1 MVALELVSNAFIR
14 HWMFTYTLDKELI
27 LDIKYRFY
35 YINSTMTMDD
45 VIKLFKYPGLYVYY
59 TDYDKDFSSHIGN
72 FGSVY
77 LNFQDRPHTLSII
90 YPTQILIS
98 PIDFR
103 IGIEG
108 EIESFPVENNCIKY
122 SEITLDK
129 LKEIIYNCYSESVLN
144 AKNFLVKLKKEEID
158 KDFT

>member
-1 MVALELVSNAFIR
+1 
-14 HWMFTYTLDKELI
+14 
-27 LDIKYRFY
+27 
-35 YINSTMTMDD
+35 MTIEE
-45 VIKLFKYPGLYVYY
+45 VIKLFKYPKLYVYY
-59 TDYDKDFSSHIGN
+59 TEYDKDFSSHIGN

-77 LNFQDRPHTLSII
+77 LDFQNRPHTLSIV
-90 YPTQILIS
+90 YPSQILIS

-108 EIESFPVENNCIKY
+108 EIESYPVENNCIKY

>member
-1 MVALELVSNAFIR
+1 
-14 HWMFTYTLDKELI
+14 
-27 LDIKYRFY
+27 
-35 YINSTMTMDD
+35 MTMEE
-45 VIKLFKYPGLYVYY
+45 VMKLFKYPGLYVYY

-77 LNFQDRPHTLSII
+77 LDFQDRPHTLSII
-90 YPTQILIS
+90 YPTQLLIS

-108 EIESFPVENNCIKY
+108 EIESYPVENNCIKY

>member
-1 MVALELVSNAFIR
+1 
-14 HWMFTYTLDKELI
+14 
-27 LDIKYRFY
+27 
-35 YINSTMTMDD
+35 MTMED
-45 VIKLFKYPGLYVYY
+45 VIKLFKYPKLYVYY
-59 TDYDKDFSSHIGN
+59 TDYDKDFLSHIGN

-77 LNFQDRPHTLSII
+77 LDFQDRPHTLSII
-90 YPTQILIS
+90 YQTQILIS

-103 IGIEG
+103 IGIDG

>member
-1 MVALELVSNAFIR
+1 
-14 HWMFTYTLDKELI
+14 
-27 LDIKYRFY
+27 
-35 YINSTMTMDD
+35 MTIEE
-45 VIKLFKYPGLYVYY
+45 VIKLFKYPKLYVYY
-59 TDYDKDFSSHIGN
+59 TDYDKDFLSHIGN

-77 LNFQDRPHTLSII
+77 LDFQNRPHTLSIV

-103 IGIEG
+103 IGIDG

>member
-1 MVALELVSNAFIR
+1 
-14 HWMFTYTLDKELI
+14 
-27 LDIKYRFY
+27 
-35 YINSTMTMDD
+35 MTMEE
-45 VIKLFKYPGLYVYY
+45 VMKLFKYPGLYVYY
-59 TDYDKDFSSHIGN
+59 TEYDKDFSSHIGN

-77 LNFQDRPHTLSII
+77 LDFQDRPYTLSII

-108 EIESFPVENNCIKY
+108 EIESYPVENNCIKY

>member
-1 MVALELVSNAFIR
+1 
-14 HWMFTYTLDKELI
+14 
-27 LDIKYRFY
+27 
-35 YINSTMTMDD
+35 MTMEE
-45 VIKLFKYPGLYVYY
+45 VIKLFKYPKLYVYY
-59 TDYDKDFSSHIGN
+59 TDYDKDFLSHIGG

-77 LNFQDRPHTLSII
+77 LDFQDRPHTLSII

-103 IGIEG
+103 IGIDG

>member
-1 MVALELVSNAFIR
+1 
-14 HWMFTYTLDKELI
+14 
-27 LDIKYRFY
+27 
-35 YINSTMTMDD
+35 MTMEE
-45 VIKLFKYPGLYVYY
+45 VIKLFKYPKLYVYC

-77 LNFQDRPHTLSII
+77 LDFQDRPHTLSII

-103 IGIEG
+103 IGMEG
-108 EIESFPVENNCIKY
+108 EIESYPVENNCIKY

>member
-1 MVALELVSNAFIR
+1 
-14 HWMFTYTLDKELI
+14 
-27 LDIKYRFY
+27 
-35 YINSTMTMDD
+35 MTMEE
-45 VIKLFKYPGLYVYY
+45 VLKLFKYPKLYVYY

-77 LNFQDRPHTLSII
+77 LDFQDRPHTLSII

-98 PIDFR
+98 PINFR

-108 EIESFPVENNCIKY
+108 EIESYPVENNCIKY

-144 AKNFLVKLKKEEID
+144 AKNFLVKLKKEEIA

>member
-1 MVALELVSNAFIR
+1 
-14 HWMFTYTLDKELI
+14 
-27 LDIKYRFY
+27 
-35 YINSTMTMDD
+35 MTIEE
-45 VIKLFKYPGLYVYY
+45 VIKLFKYPKLYVYY
-59 TDYDKDFSSHIGN
+59 TDYDKDFLSHIGN

-77 LNFQDRPHTLSII
+77 LDFQNRPHTLSII

-103 IGIEG
+103 IGIDG

>member
-1 MVALELVSNAFIR
+1 
-14 HWMFTYTLDKELI
+14 
-27 LDIKYRFY
+27 
-35 YINSTMTMDD
+35 MTMEE
-45 VIKLFKYPGLYVYY
+45 VIKLFKYPKLYVYY
-59 TDYDKDFSSHIGN
+59 TEYDKDFLSHIGN

-77 LNFQDRPHTLSII
+77 LDFQDRPHTLSII
-90 YPTQILIS
+90 YPSQILIS

>member
-1 MVALELVSNAFIR
+1 
-14 HWMFTYTLDKELI
+14 
-27 LDIKYRFY
+27 
-35 YINSTMTMDD
+35 MTIEE
-45 VIKLFKYPGLYVYY
+45 VIKLFKYPGLFVYY

-77 LNFQDRPHTLSII
+77 LDFQDRPHTLSII

-108 EIESFPVENNCIKY
+108 EIESYPVENNCIKY

-144 AKNFLVKLKKEEID
+144 AKNFLVKLKKEEIA

>member
-1 MVALELVSNAFIR
+1 
-14 HWMFTYTLDKELI
+14 
-27 LDIKYRFY
+27 
-35 YINSTMTMDD
+35 MTMEE
-45 VIKLFKYPGLYVYY
+45 VLKLFKYPKLYVYY
-59 TDYDKDFSSHIGN
+59 TEYDKDFSSHIGN

-77 LNFQDRPHTLSII
+77 LDFQDRPHTLSII

-103 IGIEG
+103 IGIDG
-108 EIESFPVENNCIKY
+108 EIESYPVENNCIKY

-129 LKEIIYNCYSESVLN
+129 LKEIIYNCYSKSVLN

>member
-1 MVALELVSNAFIR
+1 
-14 HWMFTYTLDKELI
+14 
-27 LDIKYRFY
+27 
-35 YINSTMTMDD
+35 MTMEE
-45 VIKLFKYPGLYVYY
+45 VMKLFKYPKLYVYY
-59 TDYDKDFSSHIGN
+59 TEYDKDFSSHIGN

-77 LNFQDRPHTLSII
+77 LDFQNRPHTLSIV

-103 IGIEG
+103 IGIDG

-129 LKEIIYNCYSESVLN
+129 LKEIIYNCYKASVLN
-144 AKNFLVKLKKEEID
+144 AKNFLVKQKKDAIN

>member
-1 MVALELVSNAFIR
+1 
-14 HWMFTYTLDKELI
+14 
-27 LDIKYRFY
+27 
-35 YINSTMTMDD
+35 MTIEE
-45 VIKLFKYPGLYVYY
+45 VIKLFKYPKLYVYY
-59 TDYDKDFSSHIGN
+59 TDYDKDFSSHMGG

-77 LNFQDRPHTLSII
+77 LDFQDRPHTLSII

-103 IGIEG
+103 IGIDG

>member
-1 MVALELVSNAFIR
+1 
-14 HWMFTYTLDKELI
+14 
-27 LDIKYRFY
+27 
-35 YINSTMTMDD
+35 MTIEE
-45 VIKLFKYPGLYVYY
+45 VIKLFKYPKLYVYY
-59 TDYDKDFSSHIGN
+59 TEYDKDFLSHIGN

-77 LNFQDRPHTLSII
+77 LDFQDRPHTLSII
-90 YPTQILIS
+90 YPSQILIS

>member
-1 MVALELVSNAFIR
+1 
-14 HWMFTYTLDKELI
+14 
-27 LDIKYRFY
+27 
-35 YINSTMTMDD
+35 MTMEE
-45 VIKLFKYPGLYVYY
+45 VMKLFKYPKLYVYY
-59 TDYDKDFSSHIGN
+59 TEYDKDFLSHIGN

-77 LNFQDRPHTLSII
+77 LDFQDRPYTLSII

-103 IGIEG
+103 IGIDG
-108 EIESFPVENNCIKY
+108 EIESYPVENNCIKY

>member
-1 MVALELVSNAFIR
+1 
-14 HWMFTYTLDKELI
+14 
-27 LDIKYRFY
+27 
-35 YINSTMTMDD
+35 MTMEE
-45 VIKLFKYPGLYVYY
+45 VIKLFKYPKLYVYY
-59 TDYDKDFSSHIGN
+59 TEYDKDFLSHIGN

-77 LNFQDRPHTLSII
+77 LDFQDRPHTFSII

>member
-1 MVALELVSNAFIR
+1 
-14 HWMFTYTLDKELI
+14 
-27 LDIKYRFY
+27 
-35 YINSTMTMDD
+35 MTIED
-45 VIKLFKYPGLYVYY
+45 VIKLFKYPKLYVYY
-59 TDYDKDFSSHIGN
+59 TEYDKDFLSHIGN

-77 LNFQDRPHTLSII
+77 LDFQDRPHTFSII

-103 IGIEG
+103 IGIDG

-129 LKEIIYNCYSESVLN
+129 LKEIIYNCYKASVLN
-144 AKNFLVKLKKEEID
+144 AKNFLVKQKKEEID

>member
-1 MVALELVSNAFIR
+1 
-14 HWMFTYTLDKELI
+14 
-27 LDIKYRFY
+27 
-35 YINSTMTMDD
+35 MTMED
-45 VIKLFKYPGLYVYY
+45 VIKLFKYPKLYVYY
-59 TDYDKDFSSHIGN
+59 TDYDKDFLSQIGN

-77 LNFQDRPHTLSII
+77 LDFQDRPHTLSII

-103 IGIEG
+103 IGIDG

>member
-1 MVALELVSNAFIR
+1 MKLKNNVEIIDITHEDLVNLFSTALYGSSYLSAE
-14 HWMFTYTLDKELI
+14 
-27 LDIKYRFY
+27 
-35 YINSTMTMDD
+35 
-45 VIKLFKYPGLYVYY
+45 
-59 TDYDKDFSSHIGN
+59 YDKDFSSHIGN

-77 LNFQDRPHTLSII
+77 LNFQNRPHTLSII
-90 YPTQILIS
+90 YPSQILIS

-103 IGIEG
+103 IGMEG

>member
-1 MVALELVSNAFIR
+1 
-14 HWMFTYTLDKELI
+14 
-27 LDIKYRFY
+27 
-35 YINSTMTMDD
+35 MTMEE
-45 VIKLFKYPGLYVYY
+45 VLKLFKYPKLYVYY
-59 TDYDKDFSSHIGN
+59 TEYDKDFSSHIGN

-77 LNFQDRPHTLSII
+77 LDFQDRPHTLSII

-108 EIESFPVENNCIKY
+108 EIESYPVENNCIKY

>member
-1 MVALELVSNAFIR
+1 MKFE
-14 HWMFTYTLDKELI
+14 E
-27 LDIKYRFY
+27 
-35 YINSTMTMDD
+35 
-45 VIKLFKYPGLYVYY
+45 VIKLFKYPGLLFYY

-77 LNFQDRPHTLSII
+77 LDFQDRPHTLSII

-103 IGIEG
+103 IGIDG
-108 EIESFPVENNCIKY
+108 EIESYPVENNCIKY

>member
-1 MVALELVSNAFIR
+1 
-14 HWMFTYTLDKELI
+14 
-27 LDIKYRFY
+27 
-35 YINSTMTMDD
+35 MTMED
-45 VIKLFKYPGLYVYY
+45 VIKLFKYPKLYVYY
-59 TDYDKDFSSHIGN
+59 TDYDKDFLSHIGN

-77 LNFQDRPHTLSII
+77 LDFQDRPHTLSII

-103 IGIEG
+103 IGIDG

-144 AKNFLVKLKKEEID
+144 AKNFFVKLKKEEID

>member
-1 MVALELVSNAFIR
+1 
-14 HWMFTYTLDKELI
+14 
-27 LDIKYRFY
+27 
-35 YINSTMTMDD
+35 MTMED
-45 VIKLFKYPGLYVYY
+45 VIKLFKYPKLYVYY
-59 TDYDKDFSSHIGN
+59 TEYDKDFLSHIGN

-77 LNFQDRPHTLSII
+77 LDFQDRPHTLSII

-103 IGIEG
+103 IGIDG

>member
-1 MVALELVSNAFIR
+1 
-14 HWMFTYTLDKELI
+14 
-27 LDIKYRFY
+27 
-35 YINSTMTMDD
+35 MTMEE
-45 VIKLFKYPGLYVYY
+45 VIKLFKYPKLYVYY
-59 TDYDKDFSSHIGN
+59 TDYDKDFLSHIGN

-77 LNFQDRPHTLSII
+77 LDFQDRPHTLSII

-103 IGIEG
+103 IGIDG
-108 EIESFPVENNCIKY
+108 EIESYPVENNCIKY

>member
-1 MVALELVSNAFIR
+1 
-14 HWMFTYTLDKELI
+14 
-27 LDIKYRFY
+27 
-35 YINSTMTMDD
+35 MTMED
-45 VIKLFKYPGLYVYY
+45 VIKLFKYPKLYVYY
-59 TDYDKDFSSHIGN
+59 TDYDKDFLSHIGN
-72 FGSVY
+72 FSSVY
-77 LNFQDRPHTLSII
+77 LDFQDRPHTLSII

-103 IGIEG
+103 IGIDG

>member
-1 MVALELVSNAFIR
+1 MVALELVSNAFK
-14 HWMFTYTLDKELI
+14 TLDIKTEDKELI

-35 YINSTMTMDD
+35 YINSTMKFEE
-45 VIKLFKYPGLYVYY
+45 VIKLFKYPGLLFYY
-59 TDYDKDFSSHIGN
+59 TDYDKDFLSHIGG

-103 IGIEG
+103 IGIDG

>member
-1 MVALELVSNAFIR
+1 
-14 HWMFTYTLDKELI
+14 
-27 LDIKYRFY
+27 
-35 YINSTMTMDD
+35 MTMEE
-45 VIKLFKYPGLYVYY
+45 VLKLFKYPKLYVYY
-59 TDYDKDFSSHIGN
+59 TEYDKDFSSHIGN

-77 LNFQDRPHTLSII
+77 LDFQDRLHTLSII

-108 EIESFPVENNCIKY
+108 EIESYPVENNCIKY

>member
-1 MVALELVSNAFIR
+1 
-14 HWMFTYTLDKELI
+14 
-27 LDIKYRFY
+27 
-35 YINSTMTMDD
+35 MTIEE
-45 VIKLFKYPGLYVYY
+45 VIKLFKYPGLFVYY

-77 LNFQDRPHTLSII
+77 LDFQDRPHTLSIV

-103 IGIEG
+103 IGMVG
-108 EIESFPVENNCIKY
+108 EIESYPVENNCIKY

>member
-1 MVALELVSNAFIR
+1 
-14 HWMFTYTLDKELI
+14 
-27 LDIKYRFY
+27 
-35 YINSTMTMDD
+35 MTIEE
-45 VIKLFKYPGLYVYY
+45 VIKLFKYPKLYVYY
-59 TDYDKDFSSHIGN
+59 TEYDKDFLSHIGN

-77 LNFQDRPHTLSII
+77 LDFQDRPHTFSII

>member
-1 MVALELVSNAFIR
+1 
-14 HWMFTYTLDKELI
+14 
-27 LDIKYRFY
+27 
-35 YINSTMTMDD
+35 MTMEE
-45 VIKLFKYPGLYVYY
+45 VMKLFKYPKLYVYY
-59 TDYDKDFSSHIGN
+59 TDYDKDFLSHIGN

-77 LNFQDRPHTLSII
+77 LDFQDRPHTLSII

-103 IGIEG
+103 IGIDG

>member
-1 MVALELVSNAFIR
+1 
-14 HWMFTYTLDKELI
+14 
-27 LDIKYRFY
+27 
-35 YINSTMTMDD
+35 MTMEE
-45 VIKLFKYPGLYVYY
+45 VLKLFKYPKLYVYY
-59 TDYDKDFSSHIGN
+59 TEYDKDFLSHIGN

-77 LNFQDRPHTLSII
+77 LDFQDRPYTLSII

-103 IGIEG
+103 IGIDG
-108 EIESFPVENNCIKY
+108 EIESYPVENNCIKY

>member
-1 MVALELVSNAFIR
+1 
-14 HWMFTYTLDKELI
+14 
-27 LDIKYRFY
+27 
-35 YINSTMTMDD
+35 MTMEE
-45 VIKLFKYPGLYVYY
+45 VIKLFKYPKLYVYY
-59 TDYDKDFSSHIGN
+59 TEYDKDFSSHIGN

-77 LNFQDRPHTLSII
+77 LDFQDRPYTLSII

-103 IGIEG
+103 IGIDG

>member
-1 MVALELVSNAFIR
+1 
-14 HWMFTYTLDKELI
+14 
-27 LDIKYRFY
+27 
-35 YINSTMTMDD
+35 MTMEE
-45 VIKLFKYPGLYVYY
+45 VMKLFKYPKLYVYY
-59 TDYDKDFSSHIGN
+59 TEYDKDFSSHIGN

-77 LNFQDRPHTLSII
+77 LDFQDRPHTLSII

-108 EIESFPVENNCIKY
+108 EIESYPVENNCIKY

>member
-1 MVALELVSNAFIR
+1 
-14 HWMFTYTLDKELI
+14 
-27 LDIKYRFY
+27 
-35 YINSTMTMDD
+35 MTMEE
-45 VIKLFKYPGLYVYY
+45 VIKLFKYPKLYVYY
-59 TDYDKDFSSHIGN
+59 TDYDKDFLSHIGN

-77 LNFQDRPHTLSII
+77 LDFQDRPHTFSII

-103 IGIEG
+103 IGIDG
-108 EIESFPVENNCIKY
+108 EIESYPVENNCIKY

>member
-1 MVALELVSNAFIR
+1 
-14 HWMFTYTLDKELI
+14 
-27 LDIKYRFY
+27 
-35 YINSTMTMDD
+35 MTIEE
-45 VIKLFKYPGLYVYY
+45 VIKLFKYPKLYVYY
-59 TDYDKDFSSHIGN
+59 TEYDKDFSSHIGN

-77 LNFQDRPHTLSII
+77 LYFQDRPHTLSII

-108 EIESFPVENNCIKY
+108 EIESYPVENNCIKY

-144 AKNFLVKLKKEEID
+144 AKNFLVKLKKEEIN

>member
-1 MVALELVSNAFIR
+1 
-14 HWMFTYTLDKELI
+14 
-27 LDIKYRFY
+27 
-35 YINSTMTMDD
+35 MTMEE
-45 VIKLFKYPGLYVYY
+45 VMKLFKYPKLYVYY
-59 TDYDKDFSSHIGN
+59 TDYDKDFLSHIGN

-77 LNFQDRPHTLSII
+77 LDFQDRPYTLSII

-103 IGIEG
+103 IGIDG
-108 EIESFPVENNCIKY
+108 EIESYPVENNCIKY